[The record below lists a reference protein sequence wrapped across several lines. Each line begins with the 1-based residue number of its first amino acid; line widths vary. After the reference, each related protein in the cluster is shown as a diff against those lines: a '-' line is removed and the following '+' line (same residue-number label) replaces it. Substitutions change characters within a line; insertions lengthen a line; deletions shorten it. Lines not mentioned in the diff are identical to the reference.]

1 MVYIE
6 SNKIVVGTKSP
17 QEKIS
22 PKIQNLIYMSVYQN
36 GVHRIR

>member
-6 SNKIVVGTKSP
+6 YSKIVVGTKSP

-22 PKIQNLIYMSVYQN
+22 QKIQNLTYMSVYQN
-36 GVHRIR
+36 IHRIW